1 LLDHQVRKARK
12 GVLDLKVMAD
22 FRVQLEILELKVIED
37 QKEIT
42 AIVVLLALLEL
53 MATVTYGATL
63 TTAKVE

>member
-12 GVLDLKVMAD
+12 GVLDLKVMAG

-37 QKEIT
+37 QKETT
-42 AIVVLLALLEL
+42 AIVVLLAPLEL